1 MSTSSQPPLVD
12 MAYHPNVETGR
23 ARILHLLQRDGTP
36 VFLCERDNLADRYR
50 ALDQS
55 LETHWGKHIIA
66 YSFKTNYLVAKLRI
80 LQELGAWAEVVSG
93 REYQLARQ
101 LKFPGPSIVFNG
113 PLKPD
118 DSLRT
123 AIADGALISIN
134 DHDEL
139 DRLIAITSDRTTP
152 IDIGIRISSTLPCL
166 GHSRFGFSL
175 ENTEASSAVDRIRN
189 SAGLNLVCLHTHL
202 YGDTD
207 DPEIYRVAARRL
219 GVFAQSEIR
228 NYQRTLKFIDMGGGY
243 PAHSPKPRSRSTWD
257 PQPIDVY
264 IRHITEG
271 LLPFFPDRDS
281 SPTLIVEPGRYLTCD
296 GIILVTRVVHVKW
309 RDERQTVNCDGSI
322 SMVPLTHY
330 CPQVIQAFTPDL
342 TRRVDDGAPTVIQGS
357 TCRENDLLYEGP
369 FPRVQP
375 GDYLVHFAAGAYNSS
390 LSPDFIFASPEM
402 AVF

>member
-175 ENTEASSAVDRIRN
+175 ENTEASSAVSGMMTEFSIGARYISSTSIDTPRFSSPETSSLWCFLCLSHLCRN
-189 SAGLNLVCLHTHL
+189 PS
-202 YGDTD
+202 
-207 DPEIYRVAARRL
+207 
-219 GVFAQSEIR
+219 S
-228 NYQRTLKFIDMGGGY
+228 
-243 PAHSPKPRSRSTWD
+243 STK
-257 PQPIDVY
+257 
-264 IRHITEG
+264 R
-271 LLPFFPDRDS
+271 RDS
-281 SPTLIVEPGRYLTCD
+281 
-296 GIILVTRVVHVKW
+296 
-309 RDERQTVNCDGSI
+309 
-322 SMVPLTHY
+322 
-330 CPQVIQAFTPDL
+330 
-342 TRRVDDGAPTVIQGS
+342 
-357 TCRENDLLYEGP
+357 
-369 FPRVQP
+369 
-375 GDYLVHFAAGAYNSS
+375 
-390 LSPDFIFASPEM
+390 LSA
-402 AVF
+402 